1 MAATNVRVTV
11 RYVEILDRKDLD
23 DYGEFVFTFSAS
35 VPEQDD
41 VRKTR
46 VPEDGH
52 LSISDHPSMNRVSVD
67 TVVFEGTISDGDSLI
82 LEAEGQ
88 ELDKISGNDPVTPYR
103 RKFTGPVSSWVG
115 EHTPWDQGTDTEA
128 DPEQLG
134 DWRFGFTIETVG

>member
-1 MAATNVRVTV
+1 MAATHVRVTL

-23 DYGEFVFTFSAS
+23 QYGEFVFTFKTSI
-35 VPEQDD
+35 PEREMVQE
-41 VRKTR
+41 TR
-46 VPEDGH
+46 VPESGH

-67 TVVFEGTISDGDSLI
+67 TVIFDDTISEGESLV

-88 ELDKISGNDPVTPYR
+88 ELDKISGNDAVTPYR
-103 RKFTGPVSSWVG
+103 RKFTGPVSGWVG

-134 DWRFGFTIETVG
+134 DWRFGFAIETTG